1 MAHHNRDRRASPER
15 RERGLPTRPDDDA
28 LADRTERE
36 RVDAGLADYDPGDL
50 PPASDEPGKTR
61 VTESEQYREEKTEID
76 RETKSGEMDSDG
88 TKARRDR
95 APYPPTR
102 YEDR

>member
-1 MAHHNRDRRASPER
+1 MAHRNRDRKASPE
-15 RERGLPTRPDDDA
+15 RERGLPARPDDDA
-28 LADRTERE
+28 LAERTEQE
-36 RVDAGLADYDPGDL
+36 RVEAGLADYDPEDL
-50 PPASDEPGKTR
+50 PRASDAPGKRR